1 VYIICNRVK
10 PCLIVLCCLI
20 TLHTTAFSQTSSPTP
35 VNVHQT
41 KELSSEQTTLGTKQ
55 KSLEVITKLRLGQ
68 INIESC
74 PTYLDEGIRWLYCHW
89 SNSMNLE
96 TIFNI
101 LGEPLFVKGPHKK
114 TAHFNAK
121 SSFGYYNPKL
131 IQKVKSLI
139 LYGLLADHTFIV
151 LTQMTY
157 NKYLRAML
165 RSYYLAYNWLQISEE
180 WLMNPLAV
188 KYSHKSSAMI
198 NMRSLKTRYLQSLST
213 GMPVDLGE
221 AVRAPTEAL
230 DKKYKGHI
238 NELSWYHINT
248 ALSWWIRRN
257 IDQTD
262 IIFYEILRES
272 IKVYDPEF
280 VKMSSLP

>member
-1 VYIICNRVK
+1 M
-10 PCLIVLCCLI
+10 
-20 TLHTTAFSQTSSPTP
+20 TLHSTALSQSSSPQIL
-35 VNVHQT
+35 NAHHQT
-41 KELSSEQTTLGTKQ
+41 KVKTSEQSTLGTKQ
-55 KSLEVITKLRLGQ
+55 KSLEVINKLRLGQ
-68 INIESC
+68 INIGSC
-74 PTYLDEGIRWLYCHW
+74 PTNLDEGIRWLYCHW
-89 SNSMNLE
+89 ANSMNLE

-114 TAHFNAK
+114 TANFNAK

-139 LYGLLADHTFIV
+139 LYGLLTDSTFIV
-151 LTQMTY
+151 LTQFTY
-157 NKYLRAML
+157 NQYLKAMS
-165 RSYYLAYNWLQISEE
+165 RSYYLTYHWLQISEE

-188 KYSHKSSAMI
+188 KYSHKPSAMI
-198 NMRSLKTRYLQSLST
+198 NMKSLKARYLQSLST
-213 GMPVDLGE
+213 GNPVDLGE

-230 DKKYKGHI
+230 DKQYQGHI

-248 ALSWWIRRN
+248 ALSWWVRRN

-262 IIFYEILRES
+262 IIFYEILREI

-280 VKMSSLP
+280 IKVSSHP